1 MKAAVFLCI
10 LSFNLVVY
18 SFFLVTPSLE
28 GPGKSWRLF
37 TIDDGQGSVLEGIAA
52 LITRTGRPG
61 PINVPRKRLELPF
74 AVQLMRSSYNTADE
88 LDFVAM
94 DEFQKDFFKYR
105 SYEWE
110 DYRAKHP
117 NILQGDLTDPNYFD
131 FITFAQYAVI
141 NEKMK
146 NAKVEFVE
154 KFNADGDTR
163 VVRKEISNALLAP
176 THSSKVGNFLLD
188 YIIDTYTPNGL
199 VPKGIGEKKSTK
211 KFVEDVNM
219 IMDVFTIN
227 GYCLDSEVVHIME
240 NGGGSSSGSSENDSD
255 RKLLARLTLK
265 LPANLWSFQV
275 LKGMKAPLLNEFS
288 LKVIGALAQ
297 RSDISVKM
305 LTSSVKD
312 TINLEHVLEITEGRS
327 GSTF

>member
-1 MKAAVFLCI
+1 MSPAAVFLCI
-10 LSFNLVVY
+10 LSFSLVVD
-18 SFFLVTPSLE
+18 SFSSLK
-28 GPGKSWRLF
+28 GSGRSLRLF
-37 TIDDGQGSVLEGIAA
+37 TVDNGQGSVAEGIAA
-52 LITRTGRPG
+52 LITRAGRPG

-117 NILQGDLTDPNYFD
+117 NILQGDLADPNYFD
-131 FITFAQYAVI
+131 FISFAQYAVI
-141 NEKMK
+141 NEKIK

-163 VVRKEISNALLAP
+163 VVRREVSDALLVP
-176 THSSKVGNFLLD
+176 THSSKVGDLVLD
-188 YIIDTYTPNGL
+188 YIIDTYTSNGL
-199 VPKGIGEKKSTK
+199 VPKEIGKKKSIEN
-211 KFVEDVNM
+211 FLQDVKI

-227 GYCLDSEVVHIME
+227 GYCLDAEVVNVME
-240 NGGGSSSGSSENDSD
+240 KDNDRRNGSSKYSRN
-255 RKLLARLTLK
+255 KNLLVRLSFK

-275 LKGMKAPLLNEFS
+275 LKGMKAPLLNDFP
-288 LKVIGALAQ
+288 LKVLDALAR
-297 RSDISVKM
+297 RSDISVNV
-305 LTSSVKD
+305 LSSSVKN
-312 TINLEHVLEITEGRS
+312 TINLEHVLEITKGAS
-327 GSTF
+327 DT